1 MTHTSR
7 IKTGAWP
14 AALGRA
20 ALHLSRAAMLAV
32 LVQGCKDTLVPDLNN
47 PSLEGVVTNPT
58 RAQIQTMARGVLDG
72 NRTAQGGYIRD
83 FEILGRD
90 AYNLDAADPR
100 WVTEMLIDLDPGGF
114 GARGWADRYRNIKG
128 ANVLIQ
134 GVATAGALTTTEK
147 NATVGFAET
156 FKALDL
162 LAVAEARDT
171 AGVVADAGAST
182 ADLAPILCRDAA
194 LARISILLDSG
205 KNNLLAGGT
214 AFPFPMPGGFAGFDT
229 PASFLKFNRGIKAR
243 TEIYR
248 AKTASSHYTDALV
261 ALGESFVDTTK
272 SLDLGVYHLYSLASG
287 DQANPLFQ
295 DTATTNFRA
304 HPSVRTDAEAG
315 DLRVASKTA
324 IGSAK
329 TYQGLTSN
337 IVFTLYDSPTAPIP
351 ILRNEELILLR
362 AQANIGLSNLAAAS
376 ADINTIRVKSGGLA
390 PKVYATTA
398 AALDELLKQKRYSL
412 LWESGSRWIDA
423 RLYGKLATLPLDLP
437 TFKVVPNFPF
447 PQAERLARGGNA
459 TCQP

>member
-7 IKTGAWP
+7 IHTGLRP

-20 ALHLSRAAMLAV
+20 ALHFSRAAVLAV

-58 RAQIQTMARGVLDG
+58 RAQVQTMARGVLDG

-114 GARGWADRYRNIKG
+114 GARVWADRYRNVKG

-134 GVATAGALTTTEK
+134 GVATSAALTSQEKSATT
-147 NATVGFAET
+147 GFAET
-156 FKALDL
+156 IKALDL
-162 LAVAEARDT
+162 LTVAEARDT
-171 AGVVADAGAST
+171 AGVVADAGTST
-182 ADLAPILCRDAA
+182 DNLAPILCRDAA
-194 LARISILLDSG
+194 LARISVLLDSG
-205 KNNLLAGGT
+205 KTNLLAGGS
-214 AFPFPMPGGFAGFDT
+214 AFPFPMPGGFSGFDT
-229 PASFLKFNRGIKAR
+229 PATFLKFNRGIKAR
-243 TEIYR
+243 TEIYL
-248 AKTASSHYTDALV
+248 AKSNAAHNTDALN
-261 ALGESFVDTTK
+261 ALGESFIDTTA
-272 SLDLGVYHLYSLASG
+272 SLNLGVSHLYSLASG
-287 DQANPLFQ
+287 DQANPLYQ

-304 HPSVRTDAEAG
+304 HPSVRSDAEAG
-315 DLRVASKTA
+315 DLRVARKTA

-351 ILRNEELILLR
+351 VLRNEELILLR
-362 AQANIGLSNLAAAS
+362 AQANLGLNNLAAA
-376 ADINTIRVKSGGLA
+376 ARDINTIRVKSGGLA
-390 PKVYATTA
+390 PKAYATTA

-412 LWESGSRWIDA
+412 LWESGSRWVDA
-423 RLYGKLATLPLDLP
+423 RLYGKLATLPIDEA
-437 TFKVVPNFPF
+437 TFKVIPNFPF
-447 PQAERLARGGNA
+447 PQAERLARGGNI
-459 TCQP
+459 TCQ